1 MRGPA
6 ARPLTEDALHRRPPE
21 RRGFELFVRYWL
33 PALAY
38 VTLVLVIGAQ
48 PGLRPPLTFEN
59 GDKVMHLLEYGPLG
73 FLFARAL
80 RATLRVPIPIV
91 ASIMAVALG
100 IMVGASDETIQR
112 FTPGRQSSIYDVA
125 ADTVGLSLAQVIYL
139 GATRKRGQE
148 A

>member
-1 MRGPA
+1 MY
-6 ARPLTEDALHRRPPE
+6 RRPPE
-21 RRGFELFVRYWL
+21 RRGFELFMRYWL

-48 PGLRPPLTFEN
+48 PRLRPPLTFEN
-59 GDKVMHLLEYGPLG
+59 GDKVMHLLEYAPLG

-80 RATLRVPIPIV
+80 RATMRVPLPLV

-100 IMVGASDETIQR
+100 IMVGATDETIQR
-112 FTPGRQSSIYDVA
+112 FTPGRQSSLYDLA
-125 ADTVGLSLAQVIYL
+125 ADAVGLTIAQFIYL
-139 GATRKRGQE
+139 GATRRREE

>member
-1 MRGPA
+1 MN
-6 ARPLTEDALHRRPPE
+6 RRPPE
-21 RRGFELFVRYWL
+21 RRGFELFIRYWL

-48 PGLRPPLTFEN
+48 PHLRPPLTFEN

-80 RATLRVPIPIV
+80 RATMRVPLPVV

-100 IMVGASDETIQR
+100 IMVGATDETIQR
-112 FTPGRQSSIYDVA
+112 FTPGRESSIYDLA
-125 ADTVGLSLAQVIYL
+125 ADTVGLTIAQFLYL
-139 GATRKRGQE
+139 GATRKRGE